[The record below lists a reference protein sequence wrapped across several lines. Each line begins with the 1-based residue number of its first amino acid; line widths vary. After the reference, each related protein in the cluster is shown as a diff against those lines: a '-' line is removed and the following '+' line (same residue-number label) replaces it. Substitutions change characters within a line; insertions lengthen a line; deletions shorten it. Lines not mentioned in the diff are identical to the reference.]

1 MEIWTPQ
8 KEHLEES
15 NVARFME
22 SRGFA
27 GLEEF
32 INYTAERPEF
42 WAVFERE
49 VLRLRWR
56 RPYERVLDLSRGVQ
70 WPQWFVGG
78 AAQHSRPAGGVAGA
92 AY

>member
-1 MEIWTPQ
+1 MQ
-8 KEHLEES
+8 
-15 NVARFME
+15 

-32 INYTAERPEF
+32 INYTAEMPEF

-56 RPYERVLDLSRGVQ
+56 KLCTRLLFLKVRHFAFALQKILAISILERDL
-70 WPQWFVGG
+70 
-78 AAQHSRPAGGVAGA
+78 A
-92 AY
+92 

>member
-1 MEIWTPQ
+1 MAGF
-8 KEHLEES
+8 K
-15 NVARFME
+15 E

-27 GLEEF
+27 GLEF

-56 RPYERVLDLSRGVQ
+56 RPRTRPLSLKVRYFASCYKKSLQ
-70 WPQWFVGG
+70 
-78 AAQHSRPAGGVAGA
+78 
-92 AY
+92 